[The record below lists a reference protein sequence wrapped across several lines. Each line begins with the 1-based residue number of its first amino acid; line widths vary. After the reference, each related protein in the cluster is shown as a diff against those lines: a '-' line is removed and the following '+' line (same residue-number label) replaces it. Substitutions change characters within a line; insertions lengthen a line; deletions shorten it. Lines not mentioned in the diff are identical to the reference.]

1 MLHDSKTEIQL
12 LEDLHDIVRKIE
24 KAKKKPRKPLVTFA
38 PTLPEPKTRKPK
50 PLAHAKKE
58 RSDKGQ
64 HHRNTSATQKHLL
77 HCVDLRPGRS
87 ATLLAVETAQLS
99 VQGAKGIR
107 KSIDRL
113 VARGFLHLDRAGL
126 LRLAVP
132 LSAMPETVAAL
143 AH

>member
-1 MLHDSKTEIQL
+1 MLHDARTEIQL

-24 KAKKKPRKPLVTFA
+24 KAKKA
-38 PTLPEPKTRKPK
+38 PTKPAPKTPAKRKRRAAPK
-50 PLAHAKKE
+50 PAKKE

-113 VARGFLHLDRAGL
+113 VARGFMHLDRKGL
-126 LRLAVP
+126 LHLAVP
-132 LSAMPETVAAL
+132 LAAMPESVAAL